1 MDNAT
6 YQEMPCISSHWL
18 KDMLM
23 SPAHCYRNHID
34 PQRPVKESTKVMQFG
49 TLVHCLALTPLQFS
63 DEFII
68 ASDERR
74 TKAGRNCYTKLAA
87 TGKIIITP
95 DEFERAQAIIAKM
108 KAHPEARLLLSGGKK
123 EKTFIQERGRGLLP
137 LKARL
142 DIHHENGGKKEKTFI
157 QERGRGLLPLKARLD
172 IHHENQRLVGE
183 LKTIHG
189 INQIKT
195 TMERYRYPLS
205 AAFYRTLAHAL
216 TVIFIFVQTHEP
228 YAVEVFELSLLD
240 LQRGHEQFTT
250 ALQRFDE
257 CWLKNEWP
265 EAEPM
270 TDLDDDPLMMPMP
283 LMTATPNRQRFE
295 IPVGELAL

>member
-1 MDNAT
+1 MQNAE

-23 SPAHCYRNHID
+23 SPAHCYRSHID

-63 DEFII
+63 QEFII
-68 ASDERR
+68 ASYERR
-74 TKAGRNCYTKLAA
+74 TKAGKARYAELTA

-95 DEFERAQAIIAKM
+95 DEFERAQAIIAAM
-108 KAHPEARLLLSGGKK
+108 KAHPEARLLL
-123 EKTFIQERGRGLLP
+123 T
-137 LKARL
+137 
-142 DIHHENGGKKEKTFI
+142 GGKKEKTFI

-183 LKTIHG
+183 LKTIHN

-195 TMERYRYPLS
+195 TMQRYRYPLS
-205 AAFYRTLAHAL
+205 AAFYRELAHAS
-216 TVIFIFVQTHEP
+216 TVIFIFVQTSEP
-228 YAVEVFELSLLD
+228 YEVAVFEMSHLE
-240 LQRGHEQFTT
+240 LQEGREQWQS
-250 ALQRFDE
+250 ALQQFDE

-265 EAEPM
+265 EAEPV
-270 TDLDDDPLMMPMP
+270 TDLEPALTNAGDDPLMINFMPMN
-283 LMTATPNRQRFE
+283 PNRQRFE
-295 IPVGELAL
+295 LPVGELAL

>member
-108 KAHPEARLLLSGGKK
+108 KAHPEARLLLS
-123 EKTFIQERGRGLLP
+123 
-137 LKARL
+137 
-142 DIHHENGGKKEKTFI
+142 GGKKEKTFI